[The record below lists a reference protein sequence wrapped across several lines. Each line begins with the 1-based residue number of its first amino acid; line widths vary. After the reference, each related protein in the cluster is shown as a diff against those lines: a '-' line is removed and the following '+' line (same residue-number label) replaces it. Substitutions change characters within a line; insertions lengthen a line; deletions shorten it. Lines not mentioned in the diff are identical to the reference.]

1 MNVTKLKN
9 RIRAAWAVF
18 RAPSE
23 IDLEQSERDQRAR
36 LALQLMEGT
45 DGSLESHAR
54 RELAY
59 MDTSEDGPNRW
70 MVSNLLDM
78 VRCFGTAGHSG
89 FSAAFARA
97 QLAPL
102 LAFQPLRPLT
112 GAPDEWVHIG
122 DSDGVPQYQN
132 ARCGHVF
139 REGDGQAYD
148 SEGVIFREPNGACF
162 QSFLSRVPVTF
173 PYTPQSVYADVP
185 LNASDDDKRRAARD
199 ALLAAREA
207 S

>member
-1 MNVTKLKN
+1 MNLKKLKN
-9 RIRAAWAVF
+9 RICAAWAVLV
-18 RAPSE
+18 ASSGV
-23 IDLEQSERDQRAR
+23 DLERSERDQRAR
-36 LALQLMEGT
+36 LALQLMVDS
-45 DGSLESHAR
+45 DGSLEAHAR

-89 FSAAFARA
+89 FSASFAQA
-97 QLAPL
+97 KLTPL
-102 LAFQPLRPLT
+102 LAFQPLRPLM

-162 QSFLSRVPVTF
+162 GSILSRVPITF
-173 PYTPQSVYADVP
+173 PYTPKTVYADVP
-185 LNASDDDKRRAARD
+185 LDASDEDKRRAARD
-199 ALLAAREA
+199 AMLAARER

>member
-1 MNVTKLKN
+1 MKKLS
-9 RIRAAWAVF
+9 RLRAAWAVL
-18 RAPSE
+18 RASSE
-23 IDLEQSERDQRAR
+23 IDLEKPERAQRAR
-36 LALQLMEGT
+36 LALQLMTDT
-45 DGSLESHAR
+45 DGSLEAHAR

-59 MDTSEDGPNRW
+59 MDTSDDGPNRW

-89 FSAAFARA
+89 FSASFARA

-102 LAFQPLRPLT
+102 LAFQPLRPLMGT
-112 GAPDEWVHIG
+112 PDEWVHVG
-122 DSDGVPQYQN
+122 DNDGVPQYQN

-148 SEGVIFREPNGACF
+148 SEGVIFREPNGVCF

-173 PYTPQSVYADVP
+173 PYTPKSVYADVP
-185 LNASDDDKRRAARD
+185 LDASDDDKRRAASL
-199 ALLAAREA
+199 ALAAA
-207 S
+207 GN